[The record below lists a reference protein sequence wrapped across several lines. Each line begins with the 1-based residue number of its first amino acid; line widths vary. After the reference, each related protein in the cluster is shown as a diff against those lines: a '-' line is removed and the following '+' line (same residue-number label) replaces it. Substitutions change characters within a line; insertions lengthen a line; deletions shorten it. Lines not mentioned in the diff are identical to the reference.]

1 MEQLVAREAHNLE
14 VVGSSPTPATEK
26 PSRNRRFFYFLRNF
40 SFTVVGVSDSKRGNG
55 GQSFEIWVI
64 CDVYRHQNKRRPLAN
79 ALDIRRG
86 LRGKRNQFRVG
97 LSFTRLMGLSKIS
110 LFCRPLFRF
119 FETLIP
125 VPQILTRKSSAW
137 NTPRCVRV
145 SLLIIIN
152 RNAKPTGPPDV
163 SSSRS
168 LNERRLSFAS
178 FRVSPIDRRVRRPPP
193 QFSQSRPPSSRP
205 TVVLMSPQNF
215 TALAVSSS
223 AF

>member
-64 CDVYRHQNKRRPLAN
+64 CDVYRNQNKRRPLAN
-79 ALDIRRG
+79 ALDIRRV
-86 LRGKRNQFRVG
+86 LRRKRNQFRVG

-119 FETLIP
+119 FLK
-125 VPQILTRKSSAW
+125 L
-137 NTPRCVRV
+137 
-145 SLLIIIN
+145 
-152 RNAKPTGPPDV
+152 
-163 SSSRS
+163 
-168 LNERRLSFAS
+168 
-178 FRVSPIDRRVRRPPP
+178 
-193 QFSQSRPPSSRP
+193 
-205 TVVLMSPQNF
+205 
-215 TALAVSSS
+215 
-223 AF
+223 